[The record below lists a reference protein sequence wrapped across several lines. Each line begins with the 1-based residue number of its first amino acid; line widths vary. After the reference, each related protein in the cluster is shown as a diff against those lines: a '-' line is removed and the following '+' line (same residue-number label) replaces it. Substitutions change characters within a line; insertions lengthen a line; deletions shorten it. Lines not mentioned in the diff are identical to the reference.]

1 MERGEITFIQYI
13 NTLIKLMV
21 RNISELQSKILNI
34 GGELMELT
42 IKIVLDS
49 IMLF

>member
-1 MERGEITFIQYI
+1 MERGEITFIRYI

-21 RNISELQSKILNI
+21 RNILELQSKILNI
-34 GGELMELT
+34 GGELMELI